1 MRNFTDSLFEDLT
14 ETDIKQ
20 FTDVPGATRLLNDV
34 IQRIS
39 YVLYDDFKKLYI
51 LPEHGSISNNVWEC
65 NLVFNDYNQLP
76 SFLHFL
82 EKINKYLTDYY
93 KKHNYSYIFPTK
105 DAKPDENGIYTE
117 WQLANNASVKAI
129 DQFNNVLRFIEDK
142 NNYLKYLL
150 NKIANNDKVDV
161 SLATT
166 TPTTY
171 TNNDFN
177 LTISIKIDLT
187 RFESAIDICQELNTA
202 DTKEI
207 LSYLIINQNKYFT
220 TSSILEYINKY
231 VNYHYGNYFKNGVSL
246 FQYLINALNQEVD
259 LVTANT
265 EKVNPFKEDN
275 LGKLLTRKL
284 VTGDPDLTLSL
295 KPLKSGDDKEAE
307 LTKFTADAKIY
318 GENADSR
325 YETNHTSDYLFAV
338 QLGNNPHWVI
348 YTKEDNYREE
358 HRPTDIRLFAE
369 NELVFPNIT
378 LVKFKSESDNNRSI
392 SADKISDNQLPKFVS
407 VNIEPLNIEKK
418 CSII

>member
-1 MRNFTDSLFEDLT
+1 MRDFTDSLFEDLT
-14 ETDIKQ
+14 EYNIKQ
-20 FTDVPGATRLLNDV
+20 LTDVPGATKLLNDV

-39 YVLYDDFKKLYI
+39 YILYDRDFKKLYI

-76 SFLHFL
+76 SFLNFL
-82 EKINKYLTDYY
+82 EEGNKYLTDYY
-93 KKHNYSYIFPTK
+93 KKHEYSHIFPVK
-105 DAKPDENGIYTE
+105 GAKPNENGIYTE
-117 WQLANNASVKAI
+117 WQLFNNASDKARN
-129 DQFNNVLRFIEDK
+129 QFNNVLRFIDNK
-142 NNYLKYLL
+142 NNYLEHLL

-161 SLATT
+161 SLTTT

-171 TNNDFN
+171 TNNNFN
-177 LTISIKIDLT
+177 LTISIKIYLT
-187 RFESAIDICQELNTA
+187 KFEPAIDICQELNTA

-207 LSYLIINQNKYFT
+207 LSYLIANQNKYFT
-220 TSSILEYINKY
+220 TSSILDYINKY
-231 VNYHYGNYFKNGVSL
+231 VDYNYGNYFKNGISL

-259 LVTANT
+259 LVTANP
-265 EKVNPFKEDN
+265 EKVNPFNKKN
-275 LGKLLTRKL
+275 LGKLLARKL
-284 VTGDPDLTLSL
+284 VTGDPDLKLSL
-295 KPLKSGDDKEAE
+295 KLSNDKMTE
-307 LTKFTADAKIY
+307 FTADAKIY

-325 YETNHTSDYLFAV
+325 YDTNHTSDYLFAV

-392 SADKISDNQLPKFVS
+392 SADKISDDQLPKFVS